1 MLYLRIVL
9 AVLLVGVVVKADA
22 QRDSLLFQ
30 FDQSRIADQKTG
42 MVILGSWA
50 LGNIGTG
57 IVLRSQAQGEDLY
70 FHQMNAL
77 WNTVNASIAGFGY
90 LNALRESASS
100 DPGVVLGKQLKL
112 EKSLLF
118 NTGLDVAYMATGAW
132 MLEYSKTQGQQ
143 KRNDQF
149 RGYGRSL
156 VLQGAFLLVF
166 DASFYAIESRHSR
179 DLQRLLELFYVSP
192 SGIGFQKNF

>member
-1 MLYLRIVL
+1 MLDLRIVL
-9 AVLLVGVVVKADA
+9 AVLLVVIVGKADA

-90 LNALRESASS
+90 LNALRENASS

-143 KRNDQF
+143 KRKDQF

-166 DASFYAIESRHSR
+166 DASFYAIESRHSQ

-192 SGIGFQKNF
+192 GGIGFQKNF

>member
-1 MLYLRIVL
+1 MLDLRIVL
-9 AVLLVGVVVKADA
+9 AVLLVGMGSKADA

-30 FDQSRIADQKTG
+30 FDKSRIADQKTG

-57 IVLRSQAQGEDLY
+57 IVLRSQTQGEDLY

-90 LNALRESASS
+90 WNALRESASS

-143 KRNDQF
+143 KRKDQF

-192 SGIGFQKNF
+192 GGIGFHKNF